1 MPRPLVRPL
10 FLLLLAALGIG
21 SVDHAWAQSR
31 PKVGLVLSGGG
42 ARGAAHIGVLKMLEA
57 QRIPVDAIAGTS
69 MGAVVGGLYA
79 SGLSSSEIEAL
90 IDSPEWRS
98 AFAETVP
105 RRLES
110 FRRKTEDQRYLVKL
124 PLGLN
129 AGRFRLP
136 RGLVSPQA
144 VMQLLRRATLPVASV
159 ARFDD
164 LPTRYR
170 AVSTDLESGESVVLE
185 GGDLAT
191 AMRASSSAPGVF
203 APIELDGRLLVDGG
217 LADNLPVEVARSMGV
232 DVLIVVDVGFPLRS
246 RGSLDSATSISSQML
261 SIMVRRGS
269 DAQRRKLLPEDVL
282 LTPALGE
289 DDSTFDLAITARA
302 IGLGETA
309 ARDAAP
315 RLAPLALDERGYAE
329 FLARR
334 AARRQPLPR
343 IDTVRVA
350 GDSVRYSR
358 LLNAEFAEFAGTR
371 AEPAAL
377 DAGLTT
383 LFGRGNFEAVDY
395 RLQPRAPDVADL
407 ELFAK
412 RNSWGPNYVRFGL
425 SLEDDFT
432 GNANYNAAARFV
444 IADISSLGAEWVWDV
459 QVGSQPRVATEFH
472 LPFGDRARWFL
483 LPTARFELRNVPLFE
498 REQFVADYRL
508 RSTEYGLDVGREL
521 ANWGEVRAGVRSVTG
536 HTRLRLGDPSLKGTD
551 FEARE
556 YYTRFSYDTL
566 DDRNFPRQGQS
577 LRVEW
582 RGERRALGSDRDAD
596 VATVDWMAARS
607 QGRDTAVLWT
617 SFGTN
622 FAADAS
628 NVRTLFPLGGFLNLS
643 GLPRDAIS
651 GRHYAISRLM
661 YVRKIGAGGEGFLNV
676 PAYAGVAFE
685 VGNVWDERRAM
696 GWGSARKQGSAFF
709 GFDTPLGPLY
719 LGTGFGGADTPF
731 YLFLGRAF

>member
-1 MPRPLVRPL
+1 M

-412 RNSWGPNYVRFGL
+412 RNSWGPN
-425 SLEDDFT
+425 
-432 GNANYNAAARFV
+432 
-444 IADISSLGAEWVWDV
+444 
-459 QVGSQPRVATEFH
+459 
-472 LPFGDRARWFL
+472 
-483 LPTARFELRNVPLFE
+483 
-498 REQFVADYRL
+498 
-508 RSTEYGLDVGREL
+508 
-521 ANWGEVRAGVRSVTG
+521 
-536 HTRLRLGDPSLKGTD
+536 
-551 FEARE
+551 
-556 YYTRFSYDTL
+556 
-566 DDRNFPRQGQS
+566 
-577 LRVEW
+577 
-582 RGERRALGSDRDAD
+582 
-596 VATVDWMAARS
+596 
-607 QGRDTAVLWT
+607 
-617 SFGTN
+617 
-622 FAADAS
+622 
-628 NVRTLFPLGGFLNLS
+628 
-643 GLPRDAIS
+643 
-651 GRHYAISRLM
+651 
-661 YVRKIGAGGEGFLNV
+661 
-676 PAYAGVAFE
+676 
-685 VGNVWDERRAM
+685 
-696 GWGSARKQGSAFF
+696 
-709 GFDTPLGPLY
+709 
-719 LGTGFGGADTPF
+719 
-731 YLFLGRAF
+731 